1 MTSADPRSALSHPAE
16 NMPVRLGTPEQ
27 FARVRRFFHDVGFND
42 ASVCS
47 VLKIPDMS
55 RAIGIGRETL
65 DTASVSPAL
74 LAAIDLFVLGIAIPA
89 GDFRAACG
97 EETHAAF
104 AALNLIRETKNS
116 AGAQASAI
124 VCPVWLYP
132 VDGFLAASDRHDD
145 ADGGTYRPPG
155 DAVFPALDAGTLKL
169 LRLLPAA
176 RGADTL
182 DLCGGCGIGAL
193 HFSRTARRA
202 VTADITARSAYFAEF
217 NGRLN
222 AAGIESLR
230 GDLYQPVA
238 GRQFD
243 VIAAHPPWV
252 PSTGDAMV
260 FRDGGEVG
268 EAVIR
273 HIIEGIPN
281 HLRADGTA
289 VIVSLGRDAIEAAYE
304 RRVRGWLGEPGNDC
318 DVILGVEKTLTI
330 EDVIGSMRKLH
341 LKDDAEE
348 ANRMAARFRS
358 FGTDKFVYGALFIR
372 RTDRPVT
379 EPPLRLRMSSRAT
392 AADFERLFSWRMHR
406 RGPGFRDWLMAAK
419 PRLAAHLEVNV
430 RHIVK
435 EGALVAGTAT
445 LSAEYAFSTALRSD
459 AWTLPLISGFDGR
472 RSVEQIFNQARKAKQ
487 VPGNFTL
494 FRFMDFVAL
503 AIEQGFLDIGDQ
515 DQ

>member
-1 MTSADPRSALSHPAE
+1 MTSADPRTTLSPPAADL
-16 NMPVRLGTPEQ
+16 PVRSGTPEQ

-42 ASVCS
+42 GAVCA

-55 RAIGIGRETL
+55 RAIDASRDSL
-65 DTASVSPAL
+65 ATASASAAL
-74 LAAIDLFVLGIAIPA
+74 LAAIDLFVFGAAIPA
-89 GDFRAACG
+89 AEFRAACG
-97 EETHAAF
+97 EETYAAF
-104 AALNLIRETKNS
+104 VALSLIREKRNS
-116 AGAQASAI
+116 AGAI

-132 VDGFLAASDRHDD
+132 VDGFVMASDRHDD
-145 ADGGTYRPPG
+145 ADGGTFRPPE

-169 LRLLPAA
+169 LRLLPEA

-182 DLCGGCGIGAL
+182 DLCGGCGIAAL
-193 HFSRTARRA
+193 HFSRTARHA

-222 AAGIESLR
+222 DADIESLR
-230 GDLYQPVA
+230 GDLYQPVT
-238 GRQFD
+238 GRHFD

-273 HIIEGIPN
+273 RIIEGIPG
-281 HLRADGTA
+281 HLRAGGTA
-289 VIVSLGRDAIEAAYE
+289 VIVSLGRDATDAPYE
-304 RRVRGWLGEPGNDC
+304 GRVRGWLGESGNEC

-330 EDVIGSMRKLH
+330 EDVIGSMRRLH
-341 LKDDAEE
+341 LKDDAGE
-348 ANRMAARFRS
+348 ANRIAARFRS

-372 RTDRPVT
+372 RTGRPVT

-392 AADFERLFSWRMHR
+392 AADFERLFAWRAHR

-430 RHIVK
+430 RHAVK
-435 EGALVAGTAT
+435 EGALVAGTAM

-472 RSVEQIFNQARKAKQ
+472 RSVEQIFNQARKAKH

-494 FRFMDFVAL
+494 FRFLDFVAL
-503 AIEQGFLDIGDQ
+503 AIEQGFLDVRDR
-515 DQ
+515 